1 MSTTALFETIDR
13 VIANI
18 DAHRNSP
25 AFDVELARRTSLEVP
40 HLVDNQT
47 VLRHIAQIIAF
58 AHADSKRVKAM
69 VDSGAYDKVWHDYDL
84 DVVSRMNPCDIA
96 EQEWGTLSS
105 ILARTKIF
113 QVVMAARALLKR
125 ADVAKILN
133 ECNIPR
139 KAATLEEVDQFWAGF
154 KVLQRVMRQA
164 DIPFVRS
171 TTSLSHL
178 LLHLG
183 YDCIKPDVIVMRVAS
198 RLGIINDDPKK
209 DTNLRKVARV
219 LQEYAV
225 SRGMRPGV
233 VDMYFLIQ
241 EGQSEA
247 RDWVQSGFEPVY

>member
-1 MSTTALFETIDR
+1 MSNVELFSAIDR

-18 DAHRNSP
+18 DAHRQSP
-25 AFDVELARRTSLEVP
+25 HFETELARRANREVP

-69 VDSGAYDKVWHDYDL
+69 VDSGAYDEVWHNYDL
-84 DVVSRMNPCDIA
+84 NVVSQMNPCDIA
-96 EQEWGTLSS
+96 EQHWGTLSS
-105 ILARTKIF
+105 IMARTKIF

-125 ADVAKILN
+125 ADVAALLN

-139 KAATLEEVDQFWAGF
+139 KARTLEEVDQYWVGF
-154 KVLQRVMRQA
+154 KALQKMMRAA
-164 DIPFVRS
+164 DIPFISS

-183 YDCIKPDVIVMRVAS
+183 YDCIKPDVIVMRVAE
-198 RLGIINDDPKK
+198 RLKIIDAPKK
-209 DTNLRKVARV
+209 DKNLRKVARV

-247 RDWVQSGFEPVY
+247 RDWVQPAFRPVY